1 MEFESSG
8 DEFYFQWHITE
19 RCNLRCKHCY
29 HESYKSQS
37 ELSPDEL
44 DRAFGEM
51 EKALQKWQIAG
62 SASLTGGEPFLRRDD
77 LYRLC
82 QMMNESNHFSYY
94 DILTNGSLLND
105 IELSQLAELKKLRR
119 VQLSLESASP
129 EINDRIRGEGSFA
142 TIVSAIKALKARDFQ
157 VSVMTTITKENMREI
172 PALINFL
179 AQEKVDTFALERFI
193 PEGAGVGM
201 QDQIMSKEEVREL
214 YESVHEIAMK
224 ERRIRVLM
232 YRPLFGLVDKDDC
245 TVGAMCSVG
254 ANALTIMHDGTIFP
268 CRRLPISIGNI
279 LDDGLFKPWY
289 DSDVLWSVRETHNL
303 KGKCGSCELVPIC
316 RGCRAMAYWVS
327 GDYLE
332 EDPHCWKQMEP
343 SIN

>member
-1 MEFESSG
+1 MELESSG
-8 DEFYFQWHITE
+8 SEFYFQWHITE

-29 HESYKSQS
+29 HESYKSQG
-37 ELSPDEL
+37 ELSPKEL

-77 LYRLC
+77 LFRLC
-82 QMMNESNHFSYY
+82 QMMDKSNHFNYY
-94 DILTNGSLLND
+94 DMLTNGSLLNNAD
-105 IELSQLAELKKLRR
+105 LSQFADLKKLRR
-119 VQLSLESASP
+119 VQLSLESVSQ
-129 EINDRIRGEGSFA
+129 EGNDSIRGDGSFA
-142 TIVSAIKALKARDFQ
+142 ATLLAIKTLKACGFQ
-157 VSVMTTITKENMREI
+157 ISVMTTVTKENRLEI
-172 PALINFL
+172 PALIDLL
-179 AQEKVDTFALERFI
+179 AQEKVDTFAIERFI
-193 PEGAGVGM
+193 PEGAGAGM
-201 QDQIMSKEEVREL
+201 QNHVMSKEEVREV
-214 YESVHEIAMK
+214 YESVHNIAMK
-224 ERRIRVLM
+224 ERRIRILM

-268 CRRLPISIGNI
+268 CRRLPIPIGNI

-289 DSDVLWSVRETHNL
+289 DSDVLWSIRETNNL

-316 RGCRAMAYWVS
+316 RGCRAMAHWVS